1 MVTSA
6 GRRTPPAGDLLPAL
20 LVLMDAVSR
29 QTRLNRQ
36 LDAMSTFVE
45 QLAPS
50 LHCSILLADTARG
63 TLHNA
68 SSPSLAAGYTA
79 SIEGF
84 AYGEGR
90 GSCGTA
96 AARLEMVIVADIET

>member
-1 MVTSA
+1 MN
-6 GRRTPPAGDLLPAL
+6 
-20 LVLMDAVSR
+20 AVSR
-29 QTRLNRQ
+29 QTCPNRQ
-36 LDAMSTFVE
+36 LDAMTTFVE

-63 TLHNA
+63 TLHSG
-68 SSPSLAAGYTA
+68 SSPSLPAGYTV
-79 SIEGF
+79 SIEGV